1 MSTREFDELQIGTK
15 VHIARPERV
24 AGMPKARAAVY
35 RVENLLKTPDGATL
49 YTIKSDAEP
58 FERLVCAQDLNRG

>member
-1 MSTREFDELQIGTK
+1 MSTRDYDALQIGTK
-15 VHIARPERV
+15 VHFARPERV
-24 AGMPKARAAVY
+24 AGMPKATAEVF

-58 FERLVCAQDLNRG
+58 FQRLVCASDLNRG

>member
-1 MSTREFDELQIGTK
+1 
-15 VHIARPERV
+15 
-24 AGMPKARAAVY
+24 MPKAAAEVY
-35 RVENLLKTPDGATL
+35 RVENLLKTSDGATL